1 MKKVVFS
8 LVAFMAFSVSAFA
21 NIVEVKEEAVEI
33 NKIDCDK
40 VSSEVFW
47 AWFSGGAGLDTANK
61 KSAEAKAS
69 CDEENKKNSEKKS
82 VGIYAY

>member
-1 MKKVVFS
+1 MKKQVLS
-8 LVAFMAFSVSAFA
+8 LVAFMAFSVGAFA
-21 NIVEVKEEAVEI
+21 NTIEIKEEVVDI
-33 NKIDCDK
+33 IKIDCDK

-47 AWFSGGAGLDTANK
+47 AWFSGGAGIDTANK

-69 CDEENKKNSEKKS
+69 CEEENKKNSEKKS